1 MNAQTAHNLK
11 LKMST
16 ESIMTTR
23 HIESKGKGR
32 TKQLR
37 LKTAGQD
44 RKKKNSLGHI
54 VNSQAAVID
63 SCLYHGNMSVK
74 QIQAYAGSRTAARVR
89 NHFKHLSDAH
99 NLLVIIENDKC
110 RFAV

>member
-11 LKMST
+11 LKMSK

-23 HIESKGKGR
+23 HIESKGR

-37 LKTAGQD
+37 LKTTGQD
-44 RKKKNSLGHI
+44 RKNKNSLGHI
-54 VNSQAAVID
+54 INSQAAVID

-74 QIQAYAGSRTAARVR
+74 QIQAYAGSRTTARVR